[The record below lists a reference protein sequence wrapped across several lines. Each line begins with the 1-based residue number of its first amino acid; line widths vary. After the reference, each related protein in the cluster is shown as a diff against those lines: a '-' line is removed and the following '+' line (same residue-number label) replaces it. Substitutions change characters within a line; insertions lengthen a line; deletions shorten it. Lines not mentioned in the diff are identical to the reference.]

1 MAFSRIVL
9 VDLLLSLGNPS
20 THGLH
25 SFDDYMQSSVV
36 NIEGVIEMEHIA
48 RIFKRKK
55 WTPHYA
61 TLNVRRSIAC

>member
-1 MAFSRIVL
+1 MAFLRIK
-9 VDLLLSLGNPS
+9 LLDPSLSLGNPS

-36 NIEGVIEMEHIA
+36 NIEGIIEMEHIA

-55 WTPHYA
+55 WTSHYA
-61 TLNVRRSIAC
+61 TLNVRKLIDC